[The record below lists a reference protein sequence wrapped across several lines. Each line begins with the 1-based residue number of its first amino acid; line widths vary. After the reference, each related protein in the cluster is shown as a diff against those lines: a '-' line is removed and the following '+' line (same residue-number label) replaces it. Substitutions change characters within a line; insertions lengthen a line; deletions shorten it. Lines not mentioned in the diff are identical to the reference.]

1 MQRLCPIEEEE
12 TKFHLMFLVGFLHF
26 IRFLANYLHTLK
38 PLNTFC
44 TQDLKF
50 PLSSTLGK
58 FLIWVVIQLYLP
70 MWQISLKV
78 TQFKAYKSQ
87 QWNCPPTWGNY
98 KWPTTIGIGLRTQTC
113 IAPSTQL
120 AIGLENK
127 QALNK
132 CNKLNAALGSTR
144 L

>member
-38 PLNTFC
+38 PFDKFC

-50 PLSSTLGK
+50 PISSTLGK
-58 FLIWVVIQLYLP
+58 FLILVVIQLYLP

-78 TQFKAYKSQ
+78 THTKANNGTALQ
-87 QWNCPPTWGNY
+87 LGE
-98 KWPTTIGIGLRTQTC
+98 TTSDPQLLGLGCGHTH
-113 IAPSTQL
+113 A
-120 AIGLENK
+120 
-127 QALNK
+127 
-132 CNKLNAALGSTR
+132 
-144 L
+144 